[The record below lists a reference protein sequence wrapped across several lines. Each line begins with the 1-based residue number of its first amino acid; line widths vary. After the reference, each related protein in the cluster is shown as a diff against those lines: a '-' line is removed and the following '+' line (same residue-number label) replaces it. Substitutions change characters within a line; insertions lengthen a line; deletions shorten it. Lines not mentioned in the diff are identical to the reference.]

1 MITVFISLVFRY
13 VAEVQASAM
22 AVEELAREGRLDLQR
37 NITEEVEEWDE
48 EEEEQEAEVEEGEE
62 EEEVVVEQPVVAD
75 DCDTET
81 VKVEL
86 EKVEEDWCNVD
97 PMEDRASHQEEGE
110 EDGVLRRRRGQE
122 VLQEVR
128 VSLQE
133 VQEEASSLLREIHRP
148 EEQEEH

>member
-1 MITVFISLVFRY
+1 
-13 VAEVQASAM
+13 M
-22 AVEELAREGRLDLQR
+22 AVEELAREGMLDLQR

-48 EEEEQEAEVEEGEE
+48 EEEEEEGAEGEE
-62 EEEVVVEQPVVAD
+62 EEEEEGEVVEQPVVAE

-86 EKVEEDWCNVD
+86 EKVEDRCNSD
-97 PMEDRASHQEEGE
+97 TIEDRASHQEEGE
-110 EDGVLRRRRGQE
+110 EDSVLRRRRGQE